1 MLKFKIRI
9 TLLIAK
15 ILLKQRILLNSD
27 TVWQDIFKSD
37 IIFFPKR
44 KYFND
49 FQIKKFY
56 DKSEPKQW
64 K

>member
-37 IIFFPKR
+37 IFFPKR

>member
-44 KYFND
+44 KHFND